1 MALLV
6 FFAGQML
13 VRRVA
18 VLQRFCLPP
27 PVVGGC
33 LIAVMLAMSDDF
45 AHMRVSFDMSLK
57 DSLLIAFFTTVG
69 LAADAR
75 MLVKGG
81 SKLAIFLLVCSVFE
95 RSIQAKTLVSFLLLQ
110 ATTTI
115 FSRIFR
121 KTWLLVLLFLAVTV
135 SLVRAQDVINQ
146 EEPIPSSVD
155 EVILPMDRSFIE
167 KAPRPGFFP
176 WLKEELKDTSE
187 SEHSV
192 KRKGE
197 KCYE

>member
-1 MALLV
+1 
-6 FFAGQML
+6 
-13 VRRVA
+13 
-18 VLQRFCLPP
+18 
-27 PVVGGC
+27 
-33 LIAVMLAMSDDF
+33 MS
-45 AHMRVSFDMSLK
+45 
-57 DSLLIAFFTTVG
+57 
-69 LAADAR
+69 
-75 MLVKGG
+75 
-81 SKLAIFLLVCSVFE
+81 E
-95 RSIQAKTLVSFLLLQ
+95 RSIQGKNLVSFLLLQ